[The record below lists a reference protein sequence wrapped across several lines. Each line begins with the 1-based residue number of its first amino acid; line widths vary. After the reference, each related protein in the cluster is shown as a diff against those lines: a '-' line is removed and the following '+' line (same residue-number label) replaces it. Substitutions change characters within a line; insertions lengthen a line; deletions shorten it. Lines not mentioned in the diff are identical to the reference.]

1 MGRQQNNLKYAL
13 VGRISGESGF
23 SSVGGHVTD
32 RHTEECKLKPLL
44 HPSDGFSPRCQR
56 YRLFHGLPTSV
67 DPDVV
72 DPVALATS
80 INSPD
85 DDRLLRKAAAQYAR
99 HMRDVLGSPEL
110 WSATYEPLSRQTDSG
125 KESVCSFLPHEWAL
139 VGGVV
144 PVLVPSLREL
154 WLDDEA
160 TASWPM
166 WRPLRTCSM
175 PWPTADHSLPSASTT
190 CVSLMGPSRRV
201 SRWYRA
207 IFGSSPRPTSRT
219 RFNWRTLTRPTTH
232 GWSAGNPTLPMR
244 AHPTTSVANDLRT
257 V

>member
-1 MGRQQNNLKYAL
+1 VGRQRNNLKYAL
-13 VGRISGESGF
+13 VGHISGESGF

-44 HPSDGFSPRCQR
+44 HPSDGLSLRCQR
-56 YRLFHGLPTSV
+56 YRLLHGLPTSV

-72 DPVALATS
+72 DPVALATV

-99 HMRDVLGSPEL
+99 HTRDVLWSPEL
-110 WSATYEPLSRQTDSG
+110 WSATYEPLSRQTDRG
-125 KESVCSFLPHEWAL
+125 NVSVCSFLPHESAL

-144 PVLVPSLREL
+144 PVLVPSLRKL

-160 TASWPM
+160 PAKLADGAPSSDN
-166 WRPLRTCSM
+166 LM
-175 PWPTADHSLPSASTT
+175 PWPTADHSLPSASPT
-190 CVSLMGPSRRV
+190 CVAWRGPSWRV
-201 SRWYRA
+201 SIWYRA
-207 IFGSSPRPTSRT
+207 TFGSSPRLTSRT
-219 RFNWRTLTRPTTH
+219 RFNWRTSTRPTAH